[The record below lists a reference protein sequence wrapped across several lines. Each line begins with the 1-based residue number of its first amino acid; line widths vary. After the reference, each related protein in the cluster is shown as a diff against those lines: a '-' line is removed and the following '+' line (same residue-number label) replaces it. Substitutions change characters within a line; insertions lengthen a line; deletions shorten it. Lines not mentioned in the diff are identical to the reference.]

1 MTFTIQV
8 KVDTQNL
15 SINDECL
22 EALSKLLAT
31 KGIYFAVGYLPYELD
46 MDSIAKA

>member
-8 KVDTQNL
+8 KVDMQNL
-15 SINDECL
+15 SIKDECL
-22 EALSKLLAT
+22 EALANMLAT
-31 KGIYFAVGYLPYELD
+31 KGIYFAVGYFPNELD